1 MQPRH
6 LKRIRLMVPTCLG
19 LLAAACGGSALEPG
33 AGPGTASVTA
43 TGAVSSTGSGLA
55 IFQSMSSNGTSLF
68 QILLAPTSA
77 ASVTTSWQVQVVNY
91 SGRLPVGTYQ
101 LLPLS
106 ASSTSPTA
114 SFYYTTG
121 GSMTMY
127 NATSGELV
135 ITASSPSAVRG
146 TFHFTGADV
155 GGAGTVTAEG
165 AFNASCAPGMSCQ

>member
-1 MQPRH
+1 MQRIDAR
-6 LKRIRLMVPTCLG
+6 RIRVMVPACLA
-19 LLAAACGGSALEPG
+19 LLAAACGGSAVEPG

-43 TGAVSSTGSGLA
+43 TGAVSSSGSGLA
-55 IFQSMSSNGTSLF
+55 LFQSVSSGGTSLF
-68 QILLAPTSA
+68 QILLAPTA
-77 ASVTTSWQVQVVNY
+77 ASTTTSWQVQVANY

-106 ASSTSPTA
+106 ASSTNPTA

-146 TFHFTGADV
+146 TFHFTGANV
-155 GGAGTVTAEG
+155 AGSGTVTADG
-165 AFNASCAPGMSCQ
+165 AFNASCVPGMACQ